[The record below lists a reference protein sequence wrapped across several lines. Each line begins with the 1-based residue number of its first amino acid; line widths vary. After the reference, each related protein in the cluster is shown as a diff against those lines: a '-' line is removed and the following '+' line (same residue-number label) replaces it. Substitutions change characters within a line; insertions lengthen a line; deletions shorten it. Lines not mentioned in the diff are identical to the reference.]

1 MIRGLVQHEDGVR
14 RPGYTLVELLVVM
27 TIILLIAGILITVIR
42 KILQLIHT
50 LFQSGLIS

>member
-1 MIRGLVQHEDGVR
+1 VIGRVVKHEDGVR
-14 RPGYTLVELLVVM
+14 AGDTLVELLVVM

-42 KILQLIHT
+42 KLLQLIHM